1 MQFVSK
7 DKVMKIIKA
16 GGKLNNIINIL
27 TNEIVEKVDKQTVIE
42 VDEEMLRCK
51 VCGRRCMSTRNDAE
65 GVWLV
70 DEDGKLICDMCSLQ
84 RRQI

>member
-1 MQFVSK
+1 MELINK
-7 DKVMKIIKA
+7 DKTMKIIRA
-16 GGKLNNIINIL
+16 GSKLNNIINIL

-65 GVWLV
+65 DVWLV
-70 DEDGKLICDMCSLQ
+70 DEDGKLICGMCSLQ
-84 RRQI
+84 RRQL